1 MAADANR
8 RVGRGKAR
16 NRKARRARQAQP
28 TCPTSSVAPQPF
40 ATMPSPATFT
50 RGSRTYIGR
59 VGALAVALGVGVL
72 VTTGQGLSIARA
84 ETGTD
89 SSSAPSADGSPDA
102 GAGGAIGTATAAPA
116 EADSPPPG
124 PSTAPGSPPDAGAD
138 SPTTAGEST
147 APQMD
152 LDSSGGLDTSTN
164 DAGQATDDEKFLR
177 DRPRLRSTPFQQRA
191 PSPTGS
197 RSAPKAL
204 GHSMI
209 P

>member
-8 RVGRGKAR
+8 RVGRGNAR
-16 NRKARRARQAQP
+16 YRKARRARQAQA
-28 TCPTSSVAPQPF
+28 TCPTSSVATQHC

-50 RGSRTYIGR
+50 RGSRNYIGR

-72 VTTGQGLSIARA
+72 VTTGQGLSVARA

-89 SSSAPSADGSPDA
+89 SSSAPSAESSPDA
-102 GAGGAIGTATAAPA
+102 GAGGATGTATPAPA
-116 EADSPPPG
+116 DADPRRRARRLRRRSP
-124 PSTAPGSPPDAGAD
+124 TDAGAD

-164 DAGQATDDEKFLR
+164 DAGQATGMMKFLR
-177 DRPRLRSTPFQQRA
+177 RRPSLRSTRLQQRA
-191 PSPTGS
+191 PSPMGS
-197 RSAPKAL
+197 RRHRRLCGTA
-204 GHSMI
+204 
-209 P
+209 